1 VNTNSKIPEIRKE
14 AFIKAREKLSLSTKE
29 LGVMACLST
38 RQIEQIESGETS
50 SFYSAQIKATAAKK
64 VANLLKLSNEEA
76 FDFGATAPETSSEL
90 QLPIAEV
97 KLSDAPKI
105 KGAKKESPQKAEAK
119 IEAIHTQEQ
128 VQEIQLPIEEKKVQ
142 AKEAPLN
149 QVISKPKSATQKNL
163 FLGLSVAVAV
173 AFSVVNLKPT
183 FFSEKPAEIVLI
195 KEEIIESVPAAAPVE
210 SVPAAQVPSVA
221 AVVVVPP
228 APVASAE
235 AVAAC
240 PAEEGIISYK
250 TDAPRKAADMV
261 YVQVKSKQVVCVSD
275 ASGKIQN
282 KLIELGAGASFYGK
296 PPFKVLTSGLAQA
309 DVFFQG
315 AKVRLTNLNYKTLIL
330 EAAEVSAP
338 SVDRI
343 DSQLR

>member
-1 VNTNSKIPEIRKE
+1 MNTNSKIPEIRKE
-14 AFIKAREKLSLSTKE
+14 AFIKAREKLNLSTKE
-29 LGVMACLST
+29 LGLNACLST

-97 KLSDAPKI
+97 KLTDAPNI
-105 KGAKKESPQKAEAK
+105 KGAKKEPSKKTEAK
-119 IEAIHTQEQ
+119 IEAVQTQEQ
-128 VQEIQLPIEEKKVQ
+128 VQEIQLPVEEEKVQ
-142 AKEAPLN
+142 TKEAPLN
-149 QVISKPKSATQKNL
+149 QAISNPKSASQKKL
-163 FLGLSVAVAV
+163 FLVLSVAAAA
-173 AFSVVNLKPT
+173 AFAVVNLQPV
-183 FFSEKPAEIVLI
+183 FFPEKPAEIVLV
-195 KEEIIESVPAAAPVE
+195 KEEIIEPVPVVAPVE
-210 SVPAAQVPSVA
+210 SAPAAQAPAVA
-221 AVVVVPP
+221 AVVVPP
-228 APVASAE
+228 APAASTE
-235 AVAAC
+235 AAGAC

-275 ASGKIQN
+275 ASGKMQN
-282 KLIELGAGASFYGK
+282 KLIEPGAGASFYGK

-315 AKVRLTNLNYKTLIL
+315 VKVRLTNLNFKTLVL
-330 EAAEVSAP
+330 EAAEIAAP
-338 SVDRI
+338 SVDRT

>member
-1 VNTNSKIPEIRKE
+1 MNTNSKLPDIRRE
-14 AFIKAREKLSLSTKE
+14 AFIEAREKLSLSTKE
-29 LGVMACLST
+29 IGGMACLST
-38 RQIEQIESGETS
+38 RQIEQIENGETS

-64 VANLLKLSNEEA
+64 VAKLIKLSDEQA

-97 KLSDAPKI
+97 KLTDAPKI
-105 KGAKKESPQKAEAK
+105 EKAKKESSKKLEAK
-119 IEAIHTQEQ
+119 TEAVQTQEQ
-128 VQEIQLPIEEKKVQ
+128 VQEIQLPVEEKKVQ
-142 AKEAPLN
+142 ANEVPLN
-149 QVISKPKSATQKNL
+149 QVISKSKSATNKNL
-163 FLGLSVAVAV
+163 FLGLSVAVAAV
-173 AFSVVNLKPT
+173 FSVVNLKPL
-183 FFSEKPAEIVLI
+183 FFSEKPAEIILV
-195 KEEIIESVPAAAPVE
+195 KEEIIEPVPAAAPVE
-210 SVPAAQVPSVA
+210 PVPAAA
-221 AVVVVPP
+221 P
-228 APVASAE
+228 APVLPAPVVSAD
-235 AVAAC
+235 AAGAC

-261 YVQVKSKQVVCVSD
+261 YVQVKLKQVVCVSD
-275 ASGKIQN
+275 ASGRMQN
-282 KLIELGAGASFYGK
+282 KLIEPGAGASFYGK

-330 EAAEVSAP
+330 EAAEVAAP

>member
-1 VNTNSKIPEIRKE
+1 MNTNTKLPEIRKE
-14 AFIKAREKLSLSTKE
+14 AFTKARENLSLTTKD
-29 LGVMACLST
+29 LGGMACLST
-38 RQIEQIESGETS
+38 RQIEQIESGETN

-64 VANLLKLSNEEA
+64 VAKLLKLSDEEA

-97 KLSDAPKI
+97 KLKDAPKI
-105 KGAKKESPQKAEAK
+105 KKAKQEPSKNLEAK
-119 IEAIHTQEQ
+119 IEAVHTQEQ
-128 VQEIQLPIEEKKVQ
+128 VQEIQLPVEEKKVQ
-142 AKEAPLN
+142 AKEVPLN
-149 QVISKPKSATQKNL
+149 QVISKSKSATQKNL
-163 FLGLSVAVAV
+163 FLGLSVAVAAV
-173 AFSVVNLKPT
+173 FSVINLKPL
-183 FFSEKPAEIVLI
+183 FFSEKPAEIILV
-195 KEEIIESVPAAAPVE
+195 KEEIIEPVPAAAPVE
-210 SVPAAQVPSVA
+210 PVPAAA
-221 AVVVVPP
+221 P
-228 APVASAE
+228 APVLPAPVVSAD
-235 AVAAC
+235 AAGAC

-250 TDAPRKAADMV
+250 TEAPRKVADMV

-315 AKVRLTNLNYKTLIL
+315 VKVRLTNLNYKTLIL
-330 EAAEVSAP
+330 EAAEVTAP